1 MIKKLFGLVWW
12 LAKLVYRV
20 FAVLILLATIALIW
34 FAVKG
39 GPPITVDH
47 NVALIIA
54 PSGEIVDQ
62 GHSDAAQR
70 LFESFSGEPPQHSTL
85 RDMLDALDAARKD
98 DRIRLA
104 VLKLDGMTGAG
115 LAQLDEL
122 RAAVERFR
130 EAGKQVVAYA
140 PSYDQKQYYAASS
153 ADEIVIDPL
162 GMVMVEGLST
172 YRNYFADALARLG
185 VDIHVFRVG
194 EYKSA
199 VEPYVRND
207 MSVDAR
213 EAEQAWLG
221 DLWGRYGAN
230 VAASRD
236 GKATMVEDYVNGL
249 RAAMV
254 DSDGDAAAYALG
266 SQLVTHVET
275 LAQFRERMAAIVGE
289 DDEIGSFRQ
298 IHYLDYLTAREEEGI
313 LHAEAAAKKKVAL
326 VVVEGEIVDGYGDV
340 GQAGGDEIAELLDE
354 AQRDEDV
361 AAVVLRVNSP
371 GGSVTAS
378 EEIRR
383 QVQQLREAGKPVVAS
398 MSSLAA
404 SGGYWVSMDAERI
417 LAHETTI
424 TGSIGVFGLIPTLD
438 RSLAKIGVHT
448 DGVGTTALAG
458 ALRLDRPMNDEVA
471 AIVQASV
478 NKIYRDFIGGVAAAR
493 KLPVEKVDEIARG
506 RVWSGQRALELGLV
520 DAIGDLQQAADQAAE
535 LAGLADDA
543 YTLEE
548 FTPVRSFAQELML
561 QFGQSR
567 IAGDLF
573 GRVFGHTLADD
584 LLTLWQATPQAQS
597 TALLRGF
604 NDPRGVYALCD
615 CELAAD

>member
-1 MIKKLFGLVWW
+1 MIKKLFGLIWW

-20 FAVLILLATIALIW
+20 IAVLMLLASIALIW
-34 FAVKG
+34 LVVKG
-39 GPPITVDH
+39 GTPITVDD
-47 NVALIIA
+47 NVALIVA
-54 PSGEIVDQ
+54 PSGEVVDQ
-62 GHSDAAQR
+62 GVSDPAQR
-70 LFESFSGEPPQHSTL
+70 LFENFSGEPPQRSTL
-85 RDMLDALDAARKD
+85 RDMLDALDEARED
-98 DRIRLA
+98 DRIRFA
-104 VLKLDGMTGAG
+104 VLKLDGMTDAG

-122 RAAVERFR
+122 RAAVQRFR
-130 EAGKQVVAYA
+130 DAGKQVVAWS
-140 PSYDQKQYYAASS
+140 PSYDQKQYYAASN
-153 ADEIVIDPL
+153 ADEIVMDPL
-162 GMVMVEGLST
+162 GMVMVDGLST

-199 VEPYVRND
+199 VEPFVRND
-207 MSVDAR
+207 MSADAR
-213 EAEQAWLG
+213 EAEVAWLG
-221 DLWGRYGAN
+221 DLWGQYGAN
-230 VAASRD
+230 VAAARTGAAD
-236 GKATMVEDYVNGL
+236 MVDDYVSGL

-254 DSDGDAAAYALG
+254 ATDGDAAAYAL
-266 SQLVTHVET
+266 SSRLVTHVET
-275 LAQFRERMAAIVGE
+275 LAQFRKRMAEIVDY

-298 IHYLDYLTAREEEGI
+298 IHYLDYLAARTAEQITHRGKAPE
-313 LHAEAAAKKKVAL
+313 KKLAL
-326 VVVEGEIVDGYGDV
+326 IVVEGEIVDGYGEV
-340 GQAGGDEIAELLDE
+340 GQAGGDEIADLLDE
-354 AQRDEDV
+354 ARRDEDV

-404 SGGYWVSMDAERI
+404 SGGYWVSMDADRI

-448 DGVGTTALAG
+448 DGVGTTPLAG
-458 ALRLDRPMNDEVA
+458 ALRLDRPMSDDVA

-506 RVWSGQRALELGLV
+506 RVWSGQRALDMGLV

-535 LAGLADDA
+535 LAGLDADD

-548 FTPVRSFAQELML
+548 RTPVRSFAQQLMM

-567 IAGDLF
+567 
-573 GRVFGHTLADD
+573 VLADWAGHAAGNA
-584 LLTLWQATPQAQS
+584 LLGELFMRWQAAPQAQGA
-597 TALLRGF
+597 ALLRSF

-615 CELAAD
+615 CGLAAD